1 MLLGFCRGGIAI
13 AESPP
18 DGTAAMTPTR
28 RLLLGSAAALP
39 LAGTARA
46 QGEWPQRSIR
56 MISPFPPG
64 GAADLLARALAEEL
78 TPILRQS
85 VVVENRTGAG
95 GAVGTEAAVRSP
107 PDGYTMVMG
116 STGPMAINPALIR
129 LSYDPERDLVP
140 VVPVAAVA
148 SVLVVHPSVQAR
160 TLPDLLALARAQPG
174 RLNYG
179 SSGIGSAQ
187 HLFMELLK
195 QQANVDITHIPY
207 RGTGPAMVD
216 TVGGRLTMMFDTTP
230 TALPH
235 IRDGRVRALAVTSA
249 PRDPALPD
257 VPAIGETLPGYEAL
271 GWYGILSP
279 TGTPAAAVERMS
291 REVNALLAR
300 PDFRAKLAAQGV
312 EPLPG
317 TPAEFAALITRDR
330 ARWGGVIR
338 AGNIRVD

>member
-1 MLLGFCRGGIAI
+1 
-13 AESPP
+13 
-18 DGTAAMTPTR
+18 MTTR
-28 RLLLGSAAALP
+28 RLLLGLATGTA
-39 LAGTARA
+39 LAGPALA

-95 GAVGTEAAVRSP
+95 GSVGTEAAVRSL

-129 LSYDPERDLVP
+129 LTYDPGRDLVP

-148 SVLVVHPSVQAR
+148 SVLVVHPSVNAR
-160 TLPDLLALARAQPG
+160 TLPELLALARAEPG

-235 IRDGRVRALAVTSA
+235 IRDGRVRAIAVTSGR
-249 PRDPALPD
+249 RDPALPD
-257 VPAIGETLPGYEAL
+257 VPAIGETVPGYEAL

-291 REVNALLAR
+291 REVNALLRRA
-300 PDFRAKLAAQGV
+300 DFVAKLAAQGV

-317 TPAEFAALITRDR
+317 TPAEFAAMITRDR
-330 ARWGGVIR
+330 ERWGEVIR
-338 AGNIRVD
+338 RGNIRVD

>member
-1 MLLGFCRGGIAI
+1 MPHHHPGV
-13 AESPP
+13 S
-18 DGTAAMTPTR
+18 DMTTR
-28 RLLLGSAAALP
+28 RLLLGLAATTALACP
-39 LAGTARA
+39 AAA

-64 GAADLLARALAEEL
+64 GAADLLARALADEL

-95 GAVGTEAAVRSP
+95 GSVGTEAVVRSP

-116 STGPMAINPALIR
+116 STGPMAINPSLIR
-129 LSYDPERDLVP
+129 LTYDPSRDLVP

-148 SVLVVHPSVQAR
+148 SVLVVHPSVNAR
-160 TLPDLLALARAQPG
+160 TLPELLALARAEPG
-174 RLNYG
+174 KLNYG

-207 RGTGPAMVD
+207 RGTGPAMID

-235 IRDGRVRALAVTSA
+235 IRDGRVRAIAVTSGR
-249 PRDPALPD
+249 RDPALPD
-257 VPAIGETLPGYEAL
+257 VPTIGETVPGYDAL
-271 GWYGILSP
+271 GWYGIFSP

-291 REVNALLAR
+291 REVNALLRR
-300 PDFRAKLAAQGV
+300 PEFIAKLAAQGV

-317 TPAEFAALITRDR
+317 TPAEFTALMTRDR
-330 ARWGGVIR
+330 ERWGEVIR
-338 AGNIRVD
+338 RGNIRVD

>member
-1 MLLGFCRGGIAI
+1 
-13 AESPP
+13 
-18 DGTAAMTPTR
+18 MTTR
-28 RLLLGSAAALP
+28 RLLLGCAATAAL
-39 LAGTARA
+39 ARPAAA

-95 GAVGTEAAVRSP
+95 GSVGTEAAVRSP

-116 STGPMAINPALIR
+116 STGPMAINPSLIR
-129 LSYDPERDLVP
+129 LTYDPARDLVP

-148 SVLVVHPSVQAR
+148 SVLVVHPSVNAR
-160 TLPDLLALARAQPG
+160 TLPDLLALARAEPG
-174 RLNYG
+174 KLNYG

-207 RGTGPAMVD
+207 RGTGPAMID

-235 IRDGRVRALAVTSA
+235 IRDGRVRAIAVTSA
-249 PRDPALPD
+249 RRDPALPD
-257 VPAIGETLPGYEAL
+257 VPTIGETLQGYDAL
-271 GWYGILSP
+271 GWYGIFSP

-291 REVNALLAR
+291 REVNALLRR
-300 PDFRAKLAAQGV
+300 PDFIAKLAAQGV

-317 TPAEFAALITRDR
+317 TPAEFTALMTRDR
-330 ARWGGVIR
+330 TRWGEVIR
-338 AGNIRVD
+338 RGNIRVD

>member
-1 MLLGFCRGGIAI
+1 MIPRRPLL
-13 AESPP
+13 SL
-18 DGTAAMTPTR
+18 AA
-28 RLLLGSAAALP
+28 AAAL
-39 LAGTARA
+39 ARPAIA
-46 QGEWPQRSIR
+46 QSDWPARGIR

-78 TPILRQS
+78 TPVLRQS

-95 GAVGTEAAVRSP
+95 GAVGTEAAVRSA
-107 PDGYTMVMG
+107 PDGYTVLMG
-116 STGPMAINPALIR
+116 STGPMAINPALLR
-129 LSYDPERDLVP
+129 LAYDPERDLVP
-140 VVPVAAVA
+140 IVPVAAVA
-148 SVLVVHPSVQAR
+148 SVLVVHPSVPAR
-160 TLPDLLALARAQPG
+160 TLPELLALARTQAG

-195 QQANVDITHIPY
+195 QQANLDIIHVPY

-249 PRDPALPD
+249 QRDPALPE
-257 VPAIGETLPGYEAL
+257 VPTIGETVAGYEAL
-271 GWYGILSP
+271 GWYGLLAP
-279 TGTPAAAVERMS
+279 VGTPAVAIERLN
-291 REVNALLAR
+291 REVNALLRA
-300 PDFRAKLAAQGV
+300 DGFRAKLAAQGV

-317 TPAEFAALITRDR
+317 SPADLAALVSRDR
-330 ARWGGVIR
+330 ARWGEVIR
-338 AGNIRVD
+338 RGNIRVD

>member
-1 MLLGFCRGGIAI
+1 MI
-13 AESPP
+13 P
-18 DGTAAMTPTR
+18 R
-28 RLLLGSAAALP
+28 RLLPGLAAAALASP
-39 LAGTARA
+39 ALAQADWPAR
-46 QGEWPQRSIR
+46 GIR

-78 TPILRQS
+78 TPVLRQS

-107 PDGYTMVMG
+107 PDGYTVVMG

-129 LSYDPERDLVP
+129 LSYDPERDLAP

-148 SVLVVHPSVQAR
+148 SVLVVHPSVPAR
-160 TLPDLLALARAQPG
+160 SLPELLALARAQPG
-174 RLNYG
+174 RLTYG

-187 HLFMELLK
+187 HLFMELVK
-195 QQANVDITHIPY
+195 QQAAVDITHVPY

-230 TALPH
+230 TALAH
-235 IRDGRVRALAVTSA
+235 IRDGRVRALAVTSGR
-249 PRDPALPD
+249 RDPALPD
-257 VPAIGETLPGYEAL
+257 VPPIGDTLPGYEAL
-271 GWYGILSP
+271 GWYGILAP
-279 TGTPAAAVERMS
+279 TGTPAVAVERLN

-300 PDFRAKLAAQGV
+300 PDFVAKLAAQGV

-317 TPAEFAALITRDR
+317 TPADFAALIGRDR
-330 ARWGGVIR
+330 ARWAEVIR
-338 AGNIRVD
+338 RGNIRVD

>member
-1 MLLGFCRGGIAI
+1 MVHHDQGV
-13 AESPP
+13 P
-18 DGTAAMTPTR
+18 AMTTR
-28 RLLLGSAAALP
+28 RLLLGLAATTA
-39 LAGTARA
+39 LAGPAAA

-78 TPILRQS
+78 TSILRQS

-95 GAVGTEAAVRSP
+95 GSVGTEAAVRSP

-116 STGPMAINPALIR
+116 STGPMAINPSLIR

-160 TLPDLLALARAQPG
+160 TLPELLALARAEPG

-187 HLFMELLK
+187 HLFMELVK

-249 PRDPALPD
+249 RRDPALPD
-257 VPAIGETLPGYEAL
+257 VPAIGETLAGYEAL
-271 GWYGILSP
+271 GWYGILAP

-300 PDFRAKLAAQGV
+300 ADFRAKLAAQGV

-317 TPAEFAALITRDR
+317 TPAEFSALIARDR

-338 AGNIRVD
+338 TGNIRVD